1 MENKSGRCIVGSPSE
16 NQIVKHAANSILKFL
31 FKLGKKFICKTF

>member
-16 NQIVKHAANSILKFL
+16 NQIVKHATNSLLKFL
-31 FKLGKKFICKTF
+31 FKRGKKFIGKTF